1 MTDYRRLTEKNIN
14 DAEFCNECNYNDDF
28 NGCEAGGCDKYFL
41 YFNVYERLRK
51 LEDMIENKE
60 LVNANDIKSENAA
73 MRERLNKAV
82 ELKVKV
88 GDTIYMPWI
97 WHGNSGIA
105 GLIVREIQIIG
116 DEAKYYITSFTTDD
130 LAFAAHYKF
139 GKFEEYYFG
148 HMVFTTPEAAEAQ
161 LAKWKGEEQ

>member
-1 MTDYRRLTEKNIN
+1 MREEEI
-14 DAEFCNECNYNDDF
+14 
-28 NGCEAGGCDKYFL
+28 
-41 YFNVYERLRK
+41 
-51 LEDMIENKE
+51 IEVVSALK
-60 LVNANDIKSENAA
+60 ANDKTMKDGGISDNLWGKAVECILFLQSENAS
-73 MRERLNKAV
+73 MCGRLDKAV
-82 ELKVKV
+82 ELKVRV

-97 WHGNSGIA
+97 WNGNSGIA

-148 HMVFTTPEAAEAQ
+148 NMVFTTPEAAEAR
-161 LAKWKGEEQ
+161 LAELKGENNG

>member
-1 MTDYRRLTEKNIN
+1 MSDEEI
-14 DAEFCNECNYNDDF
+14 
-28 NGCEAGGCDKYFL
+28 
-41 YFNVYERLRK
+41 
-51 LEDMIENKE
+51 IEVVSVLK
-60 LVNANDIKSENAA
+60 ANDKTMKDSGISDNLWGKAVECIMFLQSENATL
-73 MRERLNKAV
+73 RERLEKAV

-97 WHGNSGIA
+97 WNGNSGIA

-116 DEAKYYITSFTTDD
+116 DGAKYYITSFTTDD

-148 HMVFTTPEAAEAQ
+148 KMVFTTPEAAKAY
-161 LAKWKGEEQ
+161 LAELKK